1 MKRIT
6 SKNRRK
12 AHSANT
18 EKRKEAETFN
28 GDFVGIDK
36 EKIALAFPNKEDRIN
51 YVRALRMAV

>member
-12 AHSANT
+12 AIKQNSHF
-18 EKRKEAETFN
+18 RKEQETFN

-36 EKIALAFPNKEDRIN
+36 KKIELFIPDRQMRLN
-51 YVRALRMAV
+51 YIRELIRSF